1 MAVKKVENKDAE
13 QNKVKKTT
21 TKKTT
26 TKKTSGSKSTTASK
40 TSKKATSTNKTTNKT
55 TKRKKI
61 AAESAVPELKERL
74 SNIIPNAY
82 GLDEFKDWV
91 ENMEEVVCKQ
101 IKVSVKSN
109 VGKYCHNF
117 QVKLYLRE
125 LAEKNGVALTD
136 LQLFDDHFEF
146 TLIQPID
153 QKPIKVE
160 A

>member
-13 QNKVKKTT
+13 QKKVKKTT
-21 TKKTT
+21 
-26 TKKTSGSKSTTASK
+26 KKTSSPKSTTAPK
-40 TSKKATSTNKTTNKT
+40 TSKKAGTTKVSTS
-55 TKRKKI
+55 KRKKST
-61 AAESAVPELKERL
+61 ESAVPELKERL

>member
-1 MAVKKVENKDAE
+1 MAVKKVENNGPE
-13 QNKVKKTT
+13 QKKIKKTT
-21 TKKTT
+21 NTKKVTT
-26 TKKTSGSKSTTASK
+26 TKSK
-40 TSKKATSTNKTTNKT
+40 TNKKAGTTKASTS
-55 TKRKKI
+55 KRKKPT
-61 AAESAVPELKERL
+61 ESAVPELKEGL

-82 GLDEFKDWV
+82 GLDKFKDWV

-109 VGKYCHNF
+109 VGRHCHNF

>member
-1 MAVKKVENKDAE
+1 MAVKKVENRGAE
-13 QNKVKKTT
+13 QKK

-26 TKKTSGSKSTTASK
+26 STKKVTTTKSK
-40 TSKKATSTNKTTNKT
+40 TNKGAGTTKASTS
-55 TKRKKI
+55 KRKKPT
-61 AAESAVPELKERL
+61 ESAVPELKEGL
-74 SNIIPNAY
+74 SDIIPNAY
-82 GLDEFKDWV
+82 GLDKFRDWV

-109 VGKYCHNF
+109 VGRHCHNF

>member
-1 MAVKKVENKDAE
+1 MAVKKVENKDPE
-13 QNKVKKTT
+13 QKK

-26 TKKTSGSKSTTASK
+26 STKKATTTASK
-40 TSKKATSTNKTTNKT
+40 TSKKASTTKASTS
-55 TKRKKI
+55 KRKKST
-61 AAESAVPELKERL
+61 ESAVPELKEGL
-74 SNIIPNAY
+74 SNIIPNTY
-82 GLDEFKDWV
+82 GLDKFKDWV

-109 VGKYCHNF
+109 VGRHCHNF

>member
-1 MAVKKVENKDAE
+1 MAVKKVENKDTE
-13 QNKVKKTT
+13 QKKVKKTT
-21 TKKTT
+21 TKKT
-26 TKKTSGSKSTTASK
+26 SSPKSTTAPK
-40 TSKKATSTNKTTNKT
+40 TSKKAGTTKASTS
-55 TKRKKI
+55 KRKKST
-61 AAESAVPELKERL
+61 ESAVPELKERL

>member
-1 MAVKKVENKDAE
+1 MAVKKVENKDPE
-13 QNKVKKTT
+13 QKK

-26 TKKTSGSKSTTASK
+26 ST
-40 TSKKATSTNKTTNKT
+40 KKATTTKSKTNKKAGTTKAST
-55 TKRKKI
+55 SKRKKPT
-61 AAESAVPELKERL
+61 ESAVPELKEGL

-82 GLDEFKDWV
+82 GLDKFKDWV

-109 VGKYCHNF
+109 VGRHCHNF

-160 A
+160 P

>member
-1 MAVKKVENKDAE
+1 MAVKKVENKDVE
-13 QNKVKKTT
+13 QKKVKKT
-21 TKKTT
+21 TT
-26 TKKTSGSKSTTASK
+26 TKKTSGSKSTTKSK
-40 TSKKATSTNKTTNKT
+40 TNKKAGTTKASTS
-55 TKRKKI
+55 KRKKST
-61 AAESAVPELKERL
+61 ESAVPELKEGL

-82 GLDEFKDWV
+82 GLDKFKDWV

-109 VGKYCHNF
+109 VGRHCHNF

>member
-13 QNKVKKTT
+13 QEKVKKTT
-21 TKKTT
+21 T
-26 TKKTSGSKSTTASK
+26 TKKTIGSKSTTASK
-40 TSKKATSTNKTTNKT
+40 KSKKATSTNKTT
-55 TKRKKI
+55 KRKKM
-61 AAESAVPELKERL
+61 AAESAVPELKEKL
-74 SNIIPNAY
+74 SKIIPNAY
-82 GLDEFKDWV
+82 GLDNFKDWV
-91 ENMEEVVCKQ
+91 ESMEEVTCKQ

-109 VGKYCHNF
+109 AGKHCHNF

>member
-1 MAVKKVENKDAE
+1 MAVKKVENKDPE
-13 QNKVKKTT
+13 QKK

-26 TKKTSGSKSTTASK
+26 ST
-40 TSKKATSTNKTTNKT
+40 KKATTTKSKTNKKVGTTKAST
-55 TKRKKI
+55 SKRKKPT
-61 AAESAVPELKERL
+61 ESAVPELKEGL
-74 SNIIPNAY
+74 SKIIPNAY
-82 GLDEFKDWV
+82 GLDNFKDWA

-153 QKPIKVE
+153 QKPIEVE

>member
-1 MAVKKVENKDAE
+1 MAVKKVENKNPE
-13 QNKVKKTT
+13 QKK

-26 TKKTSGSKSTTASK
+26 ST
-40 TSKKATSTNKTTNKT
+40 KKATTTKSKTNKKVGTTKAST
-55 TKRKKI
+55 SKRKKPT
-61 AAESAVPELKERL
+61 ESAVPELKEGL
-74 SNIIPNAY
+74 SNIIPNTY
-82 GLDEFKDWV
+82 GLDKFKDWV

-109 VGKYCHNF
+109 VGRHCHNF

>member
-1 MAVKKVENKDAE
+1 MAVKKVENKDPE
-13 QNKVKKTT
+13 QKK

-26 TKKTSGSKSTTASK
+26 ST
-40 TSKKATSTNKTTNKT
+40 KKATTTKSKTNKKAGTTKAST
-55 TKRKKI
+55 SKRKKST
-61 AAESAVPELKERL
+61 ESAVPELKEGL
-74 SNIIPNAY
+74 SNIIPNTY
-82 GLDEFKDWV
+82 GLDKFKDWV

-109 VGKYCHNF
+109 VGRHCHNF

>member
-1 MAVKKVENKDAE
+1 MAVKKAENRDAE
-13 QNKVKKTT
+13 QKKAKKT
-21 TKKTT
+21 TT

-40 TSKKATSTNKTTNKT
+40 TSKKAGTTKASTS
-55 TKRKKI
+55 KRKKPT
-61 AAESAVPELKERL
+61 ESAVPELKEGL

-82 GLDEFKDWV
+82 GLDRFKDWV

-109 VGKYCHNF
+109 VGRHCHNF

-125 LAEKNGVALTD
+125 LAEKNGVALTG

>member
-1 MAVKKVENKDAE
+1 MAVKKVENKDLE
-13 QNKVKKTT
+13 QKKIKKTT
-21 TKKTT
+21 STKKTT
-26 TKKTSGSKSTTASK
+26 TTKSK
-40 TSKKATSTNKTTNKT
+40 TNKKAGTTKAGTTKAGTTKAGTS
-55 TKRKKI
+55 KRKKPT
-61 AAESAVPELKERL
+61 ESAVPELKEGL

-82 GLDEFKDWV
+82 GLDKFKDWV

-109 VGKYCHNF
+109 VGRHCHNF

-160 A
+160 P

>member
-1 MAVKKVENKDAE
+1 MAVKKVENRDPE
-13 QNKVKKTT
+13 QKK

-26 TKKTSGSKSTTASK
+26 ST
-40 TSKKATSTNKTTNKT
+40 KKATTTKSKTNKKAGTTKAST
-55 TKRKKI
+55 SKRKKPT
-61 AAESAVPELKERL
+61 ESAVPELKEGL

-82 GLDEFKDWV
+82 GLDKFKDWV

-109 VGKYCHNF
+109 VGRHCHNF

>member
-1 MAVKKVENKDAE
+1 MAVKKVENKDPE
-13 QNKVKKTT
+13 QKKTKKRTSTKKAAT
-21 TKKTT
+21 TK
-26 TKKTSGSKSTTASK
+26 SK
-40 TSKKATSTNKTTNKT
+40 TNRKAGTAKASTS
-55 TKRKKI
+55 KRKKST
-61 AAESAVPELKERL
+61 ESAVPELKEVL

-82 GLDEFKDWV
+82 GLDKFKDWV
-91 ENMEEVVCKQ
+91 ESMEEVTCKQ

-109 VGKYCHNF
+109 VGRHCHNF

>member
-1 MAVKKVENKDAE
+1 MAVKKVENKDPE
-13 QNKVKKTT
+13 QKK

-26 TKKTSGSKSTTASK
+26 STKKVTTTKSK
-40 TSKKATSTNKTTNKT
+40 TSKKAGTTKASTS
-55 TKRKKI
+55 KRKKPT
-61 AAESAVPELKERL
+61 ESAVPELKEGL
-74 SNIIPNAY
+74 SNIIPNTY
-82 GLDEFKDWV
+82 GLDKFKDWV

-101 IKVSVKSN
+101 IKVSVKSD
-109 VGKYCHNF
+109 VGRHCHNF

>member
-1 MAVKKVENKDAE
+1 MAVKKVENKDPE
-13 QNKVKKTT
+13 QKK

-26 TKKTSGSKSTTASK
+26 STKKSTTTKSK
-40 TSKKATSTNKTTNKT
+40 TNKKAGTTKVITS
-55 TKRKKI
+55 KRKKPT
-61 AAESAVPELKERL
+61 ESAVPELKEGL

-82 GLDEFKDWV
+82 GLDKFKDWV

-109 VGKYCHNF
+109 VGRHCHNF

>member
-13 QNKVKKTT
+13 QKKVKKTT
-21 TKKTT
+21 T
-26 TKKTSGSKSTTASK
+26 TKKISSSKSTTASK
-40 TSKKATSTNKTTNKT
+40 TSKKAGTTKASTS
-55 TKRKKI
+55 KRKKST
-61 AAESAVPELKERL
+61 ESAVPELKEGL
-74 SNIIPNAY
+74 SNIIPNTY
-82 GLDEFKDWV
+82 GLDKFKDWV

-109 VGKYCHNF
+109 VGRHCHNF

>member
-1 MAVKKVENKDAE
+1 MAVKKVENKDPE
-13 QNKVKKTT
+13 QKKTKKITSTKKATT
-21 TKKTT
+21 TKSKTNKKVGT
-26 TKKTSGSKSTTASK
+26 TKASTS
-40 TSKKATSTNKTTNKT
+40 
-55 TKRKKI
+55 KRKKPT
-61 AAESAVPELKERL
+61 ESAVPELKEGL
-74 SNIIPNAY
+74 SNIIPNTY
-82 GLDEFKDWV
+82 GLDKFKDWV

-109 VGKYCHNF
+109 VGRHCHNF

>member
-1 MAVKKVENKDAE
+1 MAVKKAENKDAE
-13 QNKVKKTT
+13 QKK

-26 TKKTSGSKSTTASK
+26 STKKATTTASK
-40 TSKKATSTNKTTNKT
+40 TSKKVGTTKASTS
-55 TKRKKI
+55 KRKKST
-61 AAESAVPELKERL
+61 ESAVPELKEGL
-74 SNIIPNAY
+74 SNIIPNTY
-82 GLDEFKDWV
+82 GLDKFKDWV

-109 VGKYCHNF
+109 VGRHCHNF

>member
-1 MAVKKVENKDAE
+1 MAVKKVENKDPE
-13 QNKVKKTT
+13 QKKVKKTT
-21 TKKTT
+21 TKKI
-26 TKKTSGSKSTTASK
+26 SSSKSTTASK
-40 TSKKATSTNKTTNKT
+40 TSKKAGTTKASTS
-55 TKRKKI
+55 KRKKPT
-61 AAESAVPELKERL
+61 ESAVPELKEGL
-74 SNIIPNAY
+74 SNIIPNTY
-82 GLDEFKDWV
+82 GLDKFKDWV

-109 VGKYCHNF
+109 VGRHCHNF

>member
-1 MAVKKVENKDAE
+1 MAVKKVENKDPE
-13 QNKVKKTT
+13 QKK

-26 TKKTSGSKSTTASK
+26 STKKATTTASK
-40 TSKKATSTNKTTNKT
+40 TSKKAGTTKASTS
-55 TKRKKI
+55 KRKKST
-61 AAESAVPELKERL
+61 ESAVPELKEGL
-74 SNIIPNAY
+74 SNIIPNTY
-82 GLDEFKDWV
+82 GLDKFKDWV

-101 IKVSVKSN
+101 IRVSVKSN
-109 VGKYCHNF
+109 VGRHCHNF

>member
-1 MAVKKVENKDAE
+1 MAVKKVENKDPE
-13 QNKVKKTT
+13 QKK

-26 TKKTSGSKSTTASK
+26 STKKATTTASK
-40 TSKKATSTNKTTNKT
+40 TSKKAGTTKASTS
-55 TKRKKI
+55 KRKKPT
-61 AAESAVPELKERL
+61 ESAVPELKEGL
-74 SNIIPNAY
+74 SNIIPNTY
-82 GLDEFKDWV
+82 GLDKFKDWV

-109 VGKYCHNF
+109 VGRHCHNF

>member
-1 MAVKKVENKDAE
+1 MAVKKVENKDPE
-13 QNKVKKTT
+13 QKK

-26 TKKTSGSKSTTASK
+26 STKKVTTTKSK
-40 TSKKATSTNKTTNKT
+40 TNKKAGTTKASTS
-55 TKRKKI
+55 KRKKST
-61 AAESAVPELKERL
+61 ESAVPELKEGL

-82 GLDEFKDWV
+82 GLDKFKDWV

-109 VGKYCHNF
+109 VGRHCHNF

>member
-1 MAVKKVENKDAE
+1 MAVKKVENKDPE
-13 QNKVKKTT
+13 QKK

-26 TKKTSGSKSTTASK
+26 STKKTTTTASK
-40 TSKKATSTNKTTNKT
+40 TSKRAGTTKVSTS
-55 TKRKKI
+55 KRKKST
-61 AAESAVPELKERL
+61 ESAVPELKEGL
-74 SNIIPNAY
+74 SNIIPNTY
-82 GLDEFKDWV
+82 GLDKFKDWV

-109 VGKYCHNF
+109 VGRHCHNF

>member
-1 MAVKKVENKDAE
+1 MAVKKVENKDPE
-13 QNKVKKTT
+13 QKKIKKTT
-21 TKKTT
+21 STKKATT
-26 TKKTSGSKSTTASK
+26 TKSK
-40 TSKKATSTNKTTNKT
+40 TNKKAGTTKASTS
-55 TKRKKI
+55 KRKKPT
-61 AAESAVPELKERL
+61 ESAVPELKEGL

-82 GLDEFKDWV
+82 GLDKFKDWV

>member
-1 MAVKKVENKDAE
+1 MAVKKVENKDPE
-13 QNKVKKTT
+13 QKKTKKTISTKKATT
-21 TKKTT
+21 TKSKTNKKAGT
-26 TKKTSGSKSTTASK
+26 TKVGTS
-40 TSKKATSTNKTTNKT
+40 
-55 TKRKKI
+55 KRKKPT
-61 AAESAVPELKERL
+61 ESAVPELKEGL

-82 GLDEFKDWV
+82 GLDKFKDWV

-109 VGKYCHNF
+109 VGRHCHNF

-146 TLIQPID
+146 TLIQPIY
-153 QKPIKVE
+153 QKSIKVE

>member
-1 MAVKKVENKDAE
+1 MAVKKVENKDAV
-13 QNKVKKTT
+13 QKKVKKTT
-21 TKKTT
+21 STKKVTT
-26 TKKTSGSKSTTASK
+26 TKSK
-40 TSKKATSTNKTTNKT
+40 TSKKAGTTKASTS
-55 TKRKKI
+55 KRKKST
-61 AAESAVPELKERL
+61 ESAVPELKEGL
-74 SNIIPNAY
+74 SNIIPNTY
-82 GLDEFKDWV
+82 GLDKFKDWV

-109 VGKYCHNF
+109 VGRHCHNF

>member
-1 MAVKKVENKDAE
+1 MAVKKVENKDPE
-13 QNKVKKTT
+13 QKK

-26 TKKTSGSKSTTASK
+26 ST
-40 TSKKATSTNKTTNKT
+40 KKATTTKSKTNKKAGTAKASTS
-55 TKRKKI
+55 KRKKST
-61 AAESAVPELKERL
+61 ESAVPELKEVL

-82 GLDEFKDWV
+82 GLDKFKDWV

-109 VGKYCHNF
+109 VGRHCHNF

>member
-13 QNKVKKTT
+13 QKKVKKTT
-21 TKKTT
+21 STKKAT
-26 TKKTSGSKSTTASK
+26 TTASK
-40 TSKKATSTNKTTNKT
+40 TSKKAGTTKASTS
-55 TKRKKI
+55 KRKKST
-61 AAESAVPELKERL
+61 ESAVPELKEGL
-74 SNIIPNAY
+74 SNIIPNTY
-82 GLDEFKDWV
+82 GLDKFKDWV

-109 VGKYCHNF
+109 VGRHCHNF

>member
-1 MAVKKVENKDAE
+1 MAVKKVENKDPE
-13 QNKVKKTT
+13 QMKNKQTTSTKKATT
-21 TKKTT
+21 TK
-26 TKKTSGSKSTTASK
+26 SK
-40 TSKKATSTNKTTNKT
+40 TNKKAGTAKASTS
-55 TKRKKI
+55 KRKKST
-61 AAESAVPELKERL
+61 ESAVPELKEVL

-82 GLDEFKDWV
+82 GLDKFKDWV
-91 ENMEEVVCKQ
+91 ESMEEVTCKQ

-109 VGKYCHNF
+109 AGKHCHNF
-117 QVKLYLRE
+117 QIKLYLRE

-160 A
+160 P

>member
-1 MAVKKVENKDAE
+1 MAVKKVENKDPE
-13 QNKVKKTT
+13 QKK

-26 TKKTSGSKSTTASK
+26 TKKISSSKSTTASK
-40 TSKKATSTNKTTNKT
+40 TSKKAGTTKASTS
-55 TKRKKI
+55 KRKKPT
-61 AAESAVPELKERL
+61 ESAVPELKEGL
-74 SNIIPNAY
+74 SNIIPNTY
-82 GLDEFKDWV
+82 GLDKFKDWV

-109 VGKYCHNF
+109 VGRHCHNF

>member
-1 MAVKKVENKDAE
+1 MAVKKAENKDPE
-13 QNKVKKTT
+13 QKK

-26 TKKTSGSKSTTASK
+26 ST
-40 TSKKATSTNKTTNKT
+40 KKATTTKSKTNKKVGTTKAST
-55 TKRKKI
+55 SKRKKPT
-61 AAESAVPELKERL
+61 ESAVPELKEGL
-74 SNIIPNAY
+74 SNIIPNTY
-82 GLDEFKDWV
+82 GLDKFKDWV

-109 VGKYCHNF
+109 VGRHCHNF

>member
-1 MAVKKVENKDAE
+1 MAVKKVENNGTE
-13 QNKVKKTT
+13 QKK

-26 TKKTSGSKSTTASK
+26 NTKKVTTTKSK
-40 TSKKATSTNKTTNKT
+40 TNKKAGTTKASTS
-55 TKRKKI
+55 KRKKPT
-61 AAESAVPELKERL
+61 ESAVPELKEGL

-82 GLDEFKDWV
+82 GLDKFKDWV

-109 VGKYCHNF
+109 VGRHCHNF

>member
-1 MAVKKVENKDAE
+1 MAVKKVENNGPE
-13 QNKVKKTT
+13 QKKAKKTT
-21 TKKTT
+21 NTKKVTT
-26 TKKTSGSKSTTASK
+26 TKSK
-40 TSKKATSTNKTTNKT
+40 TNKKAGTTKASTS
-55 TKRKKI
+55 KRKKPT
-61 AAESAVPELKERL
+61 ESAVPELKEGL

-82 GLDEFKDWV
+82 GLDKFKDWV

-109 VGKYCHNF
+109 VGRHCHNF

>member
-1 MAVKKVENKDAE
+1 MAVKKVENKDPE
-13 QNKVKKTT
+13 QKK

-26 TKKTSGSKSTTASK
+26 NTKKVTTTKSK
-40 TSKKATSTNKTTNKT
+40 TNKKAGTTKASTS
-55 TKRKKI
+55 KRKKPT
-61 AAESAVPELKERL
+61 ESAVPELKEGL

-82 GLDEFKDWV
+82 GLDKFKDWV

-109 VGKYCHNF
+109 VGRHCHNF

>member
-1 MAVKKVENKDAE
+1 MAVKKVENKDPE
-13 QNKVKKTT
+13 QKN

-26 TKKTSGSKSTTASK
+26 STKKVTTTKSK
-40 TSKKATSTNKTTNKT
+40 TNKKAGTTKASTS
-55 TKRKKI
+55 KRKKPT
-61 AAESAVPELKERL
+61 ESAVPELKEGL
-74 SNIIPNAY
+74 SNIIPNTY
-82 GLDEFKDWV
+82 GLDKFKDWV

-109 VGKYCHNF
+109 VGRHCHNF

-146 TLIQPID
+146 TLIQPTD

>member
-1 MAVKKVENKDAE
+1 MAVKKVENKDVE
-13 QNKVKKTT
+13 QKKVKKTT
-21 TKKTT
+21 TTKKVTT
-26 TKKTSGSKSTTASK
+26 TKSK
-40 TSKKATSTNKTTNKT
+40 TNKKAGTTKASTS
-55 TKRKKI
+55 KRKKPT
-61 AAESAVPELKERL
+61 ESAVPELKEGL

-82 GLDEFKDWV
+82 GLDKFKDWV

-109 VGKYCHNF
+109 VGRHCHNF